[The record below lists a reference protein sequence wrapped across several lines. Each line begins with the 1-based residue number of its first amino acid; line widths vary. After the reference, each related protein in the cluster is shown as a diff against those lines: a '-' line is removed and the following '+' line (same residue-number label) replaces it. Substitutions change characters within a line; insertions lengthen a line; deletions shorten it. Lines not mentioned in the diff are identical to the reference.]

1 MWEQTATIVSAGGKE
16 KWIDK
21 EVHGDEDSLLMGC
34 VHAFNE
40 PYPIKDR
47 FSPYPPL

>member
-21 EVHGDEDSLLMGC
+21 EAHGDEDSLLMGY
-34 VHAFNE
+34 VHVFNE
-40 PYPIKDR
+40 TYPIKDR
-47 FSPYPPL
+47 FSPYPSL